1 MSNKE
6 QRIRRLKSAGRPPKP
21 KLDGHSYSEG
31 SAPPAKTSE
40 KPEHKFADKTGGGS
54 LLYEWRDAYL
64 SLLERYE
71 WRKAAYIA
79 WKASPKRGR
88 IPETEE
94 EMALLLGYKASRTF
108 REWRRLDPSID
119 EAIAEMKTA
128 PLRERLADVLEAW
141 VHSATIA
148 GRDGHP
154 DRKLY
159 LEYMGIL
166 ADGNRSGDEE
176 DWWEAGEAPSIPAV
190 PE

>member
-1 MSNKE
+1 MAATNKA
-6 QRIRRLKSAGRPPKP
+6 QRLRRLANAGAPPKP
-21 KLDGHSYSEG
+21 KLSDSYSEK

-40 KPEHKFADKTGGGS
+40 KPEHKFADKAESGVS
-54 LLYEWRDAYL
+54 LYGWRDAYL
-64 SLLERYE
+64 TLLERYE

-79 WKASPKRGR
+79 WKASPKWGR
-88 IPETEE
+88 KPDSEE
-94 EMALLLGYKASRTF
+94 AMAALLGYKASRTF
-108 REWRRLDPSID
+108 REWRRLDPTID

-141 VHSATIA
+141 VRSATIT

-166 ADGNRSGDEE
+166 ADGNRDGDED
-176 DWWEAGEAPSIPAV
+176 DWWEASSVSPL